1 MKNIINTT
9 DSFLPN
15 FCTARM
21 TLIVVI
27 MAELLAIILALSDP
41 NHDNELVY
49 HLALQSLF
57 IQLIAL
63 SCAASLCIGRRFL
76 NQLPS
81 PMIALISYGLIL
93 LVSFLIIEL
102 VWHFMHNEPY
112 LEGMKQSHMMY
123 SIRCL
128 TIAAITGALVLRY
141 LYVQHQWRNQIE
153 AESKARIEALQARIR
168 PHFLFNCMNTI
179 ASLTRKSPELAEE
192 SIENLSAL
200 FRASLQKT
208 EQLST
213 LEKEFELCKQ
223 YLSIEQHRLGDRLQC
238 DWQVDPL
245 PLDTR
250 IPTLTLQPLIENAIY
265 HGIEPLASGGT
276 VTIQGREDDKHWI
289 ISIHNPIDKRL
300 IANREGNRIAQ
311 ENVRQRLTTYY
322 DNPNCFRILESD
334 DDYRVE
340 ISIAKA

>member
-1 MKNIINTT
+1 
-9 DSFLPN
+9 
-15 FCTARM
+15 
-21 TLIVVI
+21 
-27 MAELLAIILALSDP
+27 MAELLAIILALSEPD
-41 NHDNELVY
+41 HDSELVY

-63 SCAASLCIGRRFL
+63 SCAASLCVGRQFL
-76 NQLPS
+76 NQLP
-81 PMIALISYGLIL
+81 PALIAPTSYGLIL

-102 VWHFMHNEPY
+102 VWYFMHNEPY
-112 LEGMKQSHMMY
+112 LQGMNQSHLMY

-128 TIAAITGALVLRY
+128 TIAAITAALVLRY

-179 ASLTRKSPELAEE
+179 ASLTRKAPALAEE

-213 LEKEFELCKQ
+213 LEKEFELCHQ
-223 YLSIEQHRLGDRLQC
+223 YLSIEQHRLGERLKC
-238 DWQVDPL
+238 DWQVDAL
-245 PLDTR
+245 PLDAR

-265 HGIEPLASGGT
+265 HGIEPLAAGGI
-276 VTIQGREDDKHWI
+276 VTIQGHEENNHWL
-289 ISIHNPIDKRL
+289 ISIQNPIDKRL
-300 IANREGNRIAQ
+300 TTNRDGNRIAQ
-311 ENVRQRLTTYY
+311 ENVRQRLTTFY
-322 DNPNCFRILESD
+322 DNPNCFQIIETD
-334 DDYRVE
+334 NEYKVE
-340 ISIAKA
+340 ISLPKS